1 MVKKLLIVMVLALA
15 VSGCART
22 VTQYVTYGNQMVV
35 EVTLR
40 GTMEASANRY
50 FMVLASRSD
59 YSIPLPRPDN
69 IDYEFIEPGT
79 EPRLGSPEAY
89 YTNFYSSWEGYCVV
103 EPGGFFLA
111 DGPFIQGAAL
121 TRESLSSLGEIST
134 KIKFNFRLSQV
145 FGASV
150 PDTIYFDFVSVP
162 WPADDSKLPADHLT
176 STNAYISSAR
186 VSGSTQTVEDEPN
199 YSLDGSLD
207 ILNCTV
213 TIQ

>member
-1 MVKKLLIVMVLALA
+1 MM
-15 VSGCART
+15 SGCART

-50 FMVLASRSD
+50 FMVLVSRSD
-59 YSIPLPRPDN
+59 YKIPLPPPDN

-79 EPRLGSPEAY
+79 EPRLGSLEAY

-103 EPGGFFLA
+103 EPGGYFLA
-111 DGPFIQGAAL
+111 DGPFIQGAVL
-121 TRESLSSLGEIST
+121 TRESLSNLGEIGT

-150 PDTIYFDFVSVP
+150 PNTIYFDFVSVP
-162 WPADDSKLPADHLT
+162 WPADDAKLPADHLT

-186 VSGSTQTVEDEPN
+186 VSGSTQTVNDEANYALED
-199 YSLDGSLD
+199 SLD
-207 ILNCTV
+207 ILQCTV